1 MLEEHTMEKKNLS
14 RLQPP
19 TKGTATE
26 VKKNPD
32 AQNSKLF
39 PRSNRKREPPGNNA
53 SKYDQSRRPPSQK
66 SKTCDKRP
74 KPRGLYYSSRKEG
87 TQINDEE
94 DLESEFGQLFSPHD
108 FDGGSKKQSLNHLL
122 NFHSYSLQNCG
133 GRALRGG
140 GGAAFIGSG
149 STAMRQTYKQYTTK
163 SLMSTHAHKY
173 NKEQFLQANCQF
185 VVRASGDYTL
195 NLADPDLLVDWEQV
209 ELIRVWSGDGATT
222 TCPICLYPPVAAKI
236 TRCGHVFCWTCALHY
251 LALSDKT
258 WRKCPI
264 CYEAVHIHDLKSV
277 ECVEKIQYSVGQE
290 ITLQL
295 MKREKGSLIVTPAH
309 QCGSRSTRGPILNMS
324 ETELDTVYSKLLL
337 AQQSDIDKILDNE
350 YLQLQEQVIEF
361 TGCPELCFVEQA
373 LEALM
378 IRRSRKE
385 QNIEQVGASDVKLED
400 NAISES
406 VNDTNHSESQES
418 FDPMEE
424 PIKRE
429 SSSEESESIFLIP
442 GKQSENSSSSIEEI
456 TVADLYINT
465 SSNTSCQPVKYFY
478 FYQSTDGQQ
487 IYLHS
492 INVHMLQSTFG
503 NLEDCP
509 SLIVGKIVEKETGSM
524 TSELRHRLR
533 YMQHVPITCQF
544 DVVELDLKP
553 PVISLNALTLFQDQ
567 IESRRRRRQRLER
580 AEKKRERM
588 IEEAERRKY
597 GRSGEAPVNLRIE
610 SHFHFPECGSEVVAE
625 ESKIEIASS
634 NSEQSNPVESAN
646 SSRSVSP
653 SLMSK
658 DPTLAAVAALTL
670 EPSQEVPSGSGVS
683 FAQMLREGKSMRSED
698 NGWPSVSNSGN
709 DAKWSQHFQI
719 PGQSRSRQRQPSLP
733 TVTDSDDCSFSPPAK
748 PSFSIADALRA
759 AASASERGLEAG
771 GRKKKK
777 KQQKVLLFTTGMPCA
792 NGSN

>member
-1 MLEEHTMEKKNLS
+1 MLEEHTMEKKNLN

-19 TKGTATE
+19 VKGTATE

-32 AQNSKLF
+32 AQISKLF

-53 SKYDQSRRPPSQK
+53 SKYDQSRRPPPQK
-66 SKTCDKRP
+66 SKACDKRP
-74 KPRGLYYSSRKEG
+74 KPRGLYYGSRKEG

-94 DLESEFGQLFSPHD
+94 DLESEFGQLFSHHD
-108 FDGGSKKQSLNHLL
+108 ISGGSKKQSLNHLL

-133 GRALRGG
+133 GRAVRGG

-149 STAMRQTYKQYTTK
+149 SSAMRQTYKQYTTK

-236 TRCGHVFCWTCALHY
+236 TRCGHVFCWTCVLHY

-264 CYEAVHIHDLKSV
+264 CYEAVHINDLKSV
-277 ECVEKIQYSVGQE
+277 ECIEKSQFSVGQE

-309 QCGSRSTRGPILNMS
+309 QSESRLIRGPILNMS

-337 AQQSDIDKILDNE
+337 AHQSEINKILDKE
-350 YLQLQEQVIEF
+350 YSQLQEQVIEF
-361 TGCPELCFVEQA
+361 NGCPELCFVEQA

-378 IRRSRKE
+378 IRRSRKD
-385 QNIEQVGASDVKLED
+385 QNIETDAENIKPED
-400 NAISES
+400 NASSASFNETIHLDSLEC
-406 VNDTNHSESQES
+406 
-418 FDPMEE
+418 FDPLEE

-429 SSSEESESIFLIP
+429 SSSEESESIVLTH
-442 GKQSENSSSSIEEI
+442 GAQSENSSSSIEEI
-456 TVADLYINT
+456 TVADLYINN
-465 SSNTSCQPVKYFY
+465 SSNATSQPVKYFY
-478 FYQSTDGQQ
+478 FYQSVDGQQ

-492 INVHMLQSTFG
+492 INVHMLQTTYG
-503 NLEDCP
+503 NLENCP
-509 SLIVGKIVEKETGSM
+509 SLIIGKIVEKETGSM

-544 DVVELDLKP
+544 DVVELDLRP

-567 IESRRRRRQRLER
+567 VDNRRRRRQRLER
-580 AEKKRERM
+580 AEKRRERM

-597 GRSGEAPVNLRIE
+597 GRSEAAVNLRIE
-610 SHFHFPECGSEVVAE
+610 SHFHFPECGSEVVVGEPA
-625 ESKIEIASS
+625 IEIAPPI
-634 NSEQSNPVESAN
+634 SEHSDPVESTN

-658 DPTLAAVAALTL
+658 DPTLAAVAALSL
-670 EPSQEVPSGSGVS
+670 EPGQDIPSGGGVS
-683 FAQMLREGKSMRSED
+683 FAQMLREGKTMRCES
-698 NGWPSVSNSGN
+698 NGWPSVSNSG
-709 DAKWSQHFQI
+709 DGGKWSQHQQI

-733 TVTDSDDCSFSPPAK
+733 TVTDSDDYSFSPPAK

-759 AASASERGLEAG
+759 AASASEKGQETG

>member
-1 MLEEHTMEKKNLS
+1 MLEEHTMEKKNLN

-19 TKGTATE
+19 VKGSATE

-32 AQNSKLF
+32 AQISKLF
-39 PRSNRKREPPGNNA
+39 PRTNRKREPPGNNA
-53 SKYDQSRRPPSQK
+53 SKYDQSRRPPPQK

-74 KPRGLYYSSRKEG
+74 KPRGLYYGSRKEG

-94 DLESEFGQLFSPHD
+94 DLESEFGQLFSHHD
-108 FDGGSKKQSLNHLL
+108 ISGGSKKQSLNHLL

-133 GRALRGG
+133 ARAVRGG

-149 STAMRQTYKQYTTK
+149 SSAMRQTYKQYTTK

-236 TRCGHVFCWTCALHY
+236 TRCGHVFCWTCVLHY

-264 CYEAVHIHDLKSV
+264 CYEAVHINDLKSV
-277 ECVEKIQYSVGQE
+277 ECVEKSQFSVGQE

-309 QCGSRSTRGPILNMS
+309 QSESRSTRGPILNML

-337 AQQSDIDKILDNE
+337 AHQTDIDKILDKE
-350 YLQLQEQVIEF
+350 YSQLQEQVIEF

-378 IRRSRKE
+378 IRRNRKD
-385 QNIEQVGASDVKLED
+385 QNIETGAANIKLED
-400 NAISES
+400 NASSASHNETIQSES
-406 VNDTNHSESQES
+406 LEC
-418 FDPMEE
+418 FDPLEE

-429 SSSEESESIFLIP
+429 SSSEESESIVLTH
-442 GKQSENSSSSIEEI
+442 GAQSENSSSSIEEI
-456 TVADLYINT
+456 TVADLYINNG
-465 SSNTSCQPVKYFY
+465 SNTTSQPVKYFY
-478 FYQSTDGQQ
+478 FYQSVDGQQ

-492 INVHMLQSTFG
+492 INVHMLQTTYGS
-503 NLEDCP
+503 LEMCP

-544 DVVELDLKP
+544 DVVELDLRP

-567 IESRRRRRQRLER
+567 VDNRRRRRQRLER
-580 AEKKRERM
+580 AEKRRERM

-597 GRSGEAPVNLRIE
+597 GRSEAAVNLRIE
-610 SHFHFPECGSEVVAE
+610 SHFHFPECGSEVVVGE
-625 ESKIEIASS
+625 PTIETAPPT
-634 NSEQSNPVESAN
+634 SEHSEPVESTN

-658 DPTLAAVAALTL
+658 DPTLAAVAALSL
-670 EPSQEVPSGSGVS
+670 EPGQDLPSGGGVS
-683 FAQMLREGKSMRSED
+683 FAQMLREGKTMRCES
-698 NGWPSVSNSGN
+698 NGWPSVSNSG
-709 DAKWSQHFQI
+709 DGGKWSQHQQI

-759 AASASERGLEAG
+759 AASASEKGQEAG